1 MENVDEIG
9 EYTCELLRNLNVFT
23 NYCNLPYI
31 LTLNVSPDIIVTDS
45 MPLFYVTDLNQK
57 LENLDQ
63 IRELTRDADRPT
75 MRLVRKTK

>member
-1 MENVDEIG
+1 MDEIG
-9 EYTCELLRNLNVFT
+9 EYTCELLRNLNFFT
-23 NYCNLPYI
+23 NYCTQH
-31 LTLNVSPDIIVTDS
+31 LTVNVAPDIIVTGS
-45 MPLFYVTDLNQK
+45 MPFFCVTDLNQK

>member
-9 EYTCELLRNLNVFT
+9 EYKHEILRNLKVFT
-23 NYCNLPYI
+23 IFYTLH
-31 LTLNVSPDIIVTDS
+31 LTVNVAPDIIVTGTI
-45 MPLFYVTDLNQK
+45 PFFYVTDLNQK